1 MCLCVY
7 GIIVYKFRSIVE
19 VCENYSSCELD
30 VRGFMID
37 VHNCLMDS
45 KSNVS
50 RKVKTSYDLK

>member
-1 MCLCVY
+1 VY

-50 RKVKTSYDLK
+50 RKVKTSMI